1 MSEQPEGPRSLARI
15 LLPAMQEVL
24 GAEGFRSVLAA
35 AGVPFQAAGD
45 ETGDPAIPSRA
56 VIPLSHLEAAA
67 SEAVSRLLQSLE
79 QVYSP
84 QVGQGLA
91 RRIGRACF
99 QYGLRDY
106 GERLGFTSNSF
117 RLLPLPLKLKKFAG
131 ALADFLNGPM
141 HQEARVEQSDGTLLW
156 IMGRCPLCRERRAA
170 EPVCQLAVGLA
181 EESLYW
187 LSGGKIFNVEEIA
200 CAARGDEACS
210 LRVNETPLS

>member
-1 MSEQPEGPRSLARI
+1 MSEQTEGPRGLARI

-35 AGVPFQAAGD
+35 AGVPFQGAEEA
-45 ETGDPAIPSRA
+45 TGDPAIPSRA
-56 VIPLSHLEAAA
+56 VVHSSHLEATA
-67 SEAVSRLLQSLE
+67 SDAVSRLLQSLE

-84 QVGQGLA
+84 QAGQGLA

-106 GERLGFTSNSF
+106 GESLGFSSNSF
-117 RLLPLPLKLKKFAG
+117 RLLPLPSKLKKFAG

-141 HQEARVEQSDGTLLW
+141 HQEIRIEESDGTLLW
-156 IMGRCPLCRERRAA
+156 TMGRCPLCRERRAA

-187 LSGGKIFNVEEIA
+187 LSGGKIFNVEETA
-200 CAARGDEACS
+200 CTARGDEACTV
-210 LRVNETPLS
+210 RVNETPLS